1 MKSCGRVRKLLSDY
15 LEKELDQET
24 QKEIQEHIRFC
35 ADCFEQEKTL
45 RKVLSLSK
53 ELPESELAPDF
64 IYKFRQKL
72 DRERFFVPA
81 KKKVLPFRKWVWA
94 LPVTA
99 AAALLVYILNIPQT
113 KGPVEVV
120 QEQPTVS
127 APAQQLVNQSQPT
140 NMAGESLST
149 SETPVEFVMD
159 NWNRAVLENLQRN
172 GQWEGGSGVFM
183 TSSQNR
189 QVNPEVSPFRVYVMP
204 VVQNQTTGY
213 KTREPY

>member
-15 LEKELDQET
+15 LEKELDQEI

-35 ADCFEQEKTL
+35 TDCFEQEKTL

-53 ELPESELAPDF
+53 ELPESEPSPEF

-81 KKKVLPFRKWVWA
+81 KKKVSLTRKWVWA

-99 AAALLVYILNIPQT
+99 AAALLIFILNMPQT
-113 KGPVEVV
+113 KGPVEVA
-120 QEQPTVS
+120 QEQPS
-127 APAQQLVNQSQPT
+127 ASLPAQQPANLGQPA
-140 NMAGESLST
+140 NLADESLSAT
-149 SETPVEFVMD
+149 ETPVEFVMD
-159 NWNRAVLENLQRN
+159 NWDRAALENLQRS
-172 GQWEGGSGVFM
+172 GPWTGGNGVFR
-183 TSSQNR
+183 TSDLVR
-189 QVNPEVSPFRVYVMP
+189 QSNPDWPLRVYVMP

-213 KTREPY
+213 KTRQPY